1 MRPGRIADPLFV
13 TLLVLALPSL
23 SIAAG
28 TPVITSTFSIVAFD
42 PETEEMGIAVA
53 SRVLAVG
60 YIVPWAEAGS
70 GAIATQ
76 ALADLAYGIDGLELM
91 REGYTASEALDSL
104 LRADEGRESRQVA
117 MITPDGDVAA
127 FTGSET
133 LAWSGH
139 RSGEFYSCQGNIL
152 VGEEV
157 LIRMEEAYL
166 ATKGSLATRLL
177 EALKAGDEAGGD
189 SRGKQSA
196 ALYVVR
202 AGGGYQGFTDALV
215 DLRVDDHE
223 EPVAELERIYY
234 LWAPSF
240 MLQAY
245 LDSERETEQA
255 YAYAIL
261 EQAVQTSGDD
271 PYVLNAAAWYLAERG
286 LEPER
291 ALLLALK
298 AHELLPDDANIMD
311 TVAQA
316 CYSAGD
322 YEAAVEWE
330 EKALEIEPENAFFQ
344 EQLQKFLSR

>member
-1 MRPGRIADPLFV
+1 MLFAV
-13 TLLVLALPSL
+13 LLVLALPSL
-23 SIAAG
+23 ALAAD
-28 TPVITSTFSIVAFD
+28 TPVVTSTFSIVALD
-42 PETEEMGIAVA
+42 PETGEMGIAVA

-60 YIVPWAEAGS
+60 YIVPWAEAGT

-76 ALADLAYGIDGLELM
+76 ALANLVYGIDGLELM
-91 REGYTASEALDSL
+91 REGFTASEALDSL
-104 LRADEGRESRQVA
+104 LRADDGRESRQVA

-139 RSGEFYSCQGNIL
+139 RSGDSYSCQGNIL

-166 ATKGSLATRLL
+166 ATKGPLATRLL
-177 EALKAGDEAGGD
+177 EALRAGDAAGGD

-202 AGGGYQGFTDALV
+202 ADGGYQGFTDVLV

-223 EPVAELERIYY
+223 EPVAELERIYN

-245 LDSERETEQA
+245 LDSEKEVEQEHA
-255 YAYAIL
+255 FAIL
-261 EQAVQTSGDD
+261 EQALETQEDD
-271 PYVLNAAAWYLAERG
+271 PYVLNAVAWYLAERG

-291 ALLLALK
+291 ALYLALK

-316 CYSAGD
+316 YCSAGD

-330 EKALEIEPENAFFQ
+330 EKALEIEPDNVFFR
-344 EQLQKFLSR
+344 EQLQKFLSAIGPM